1 MGDFNIDMLKS
12 ESCTHASRFTMKSG
26 RFECEIVMVYIVLK
40 CQAHGFVL
48 AIFHIFKRFA
58 PVIQVHIH
66 I

>member
-1 MGDFNIDMLKS
+1 
-12 ESCTHASRFTMKSG
+12 MKSG
-26 RFECEIVMVYIVLK
+26 RFECEIVMVYIVSTVN